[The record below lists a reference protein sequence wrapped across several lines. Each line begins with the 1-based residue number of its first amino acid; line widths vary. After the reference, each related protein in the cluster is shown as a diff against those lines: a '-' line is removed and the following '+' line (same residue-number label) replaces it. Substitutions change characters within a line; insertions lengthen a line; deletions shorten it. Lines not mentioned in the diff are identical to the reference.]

1 MLGFLGIM
9 QAGSGSLVPIVFAQE
24 SFVQHTGNSSSPNAA
39 VTSTLEPGITAVGP
53 KTLTVTTNGTGG
65 GTVTD
70 DSDPPGINC
79 GTGGSDCY
87 ENYPSKTVVT
97 LNAMQG
103 GGPTAQG

>member
-1 MLGFLGIM
+1 M
-9 QAGSGSLVPIVFAQE
+9 VPIVFAQE

-70 DSDPPGINC
+70 DS
-79 GTGGSDCY
+79 GTGGSDCS

>member
-9 QAGSGSLVPIVFAQE
+9 QAGSGSLVPIVFA
-24 SFVQHTGNSSSPNAA
+24 HTGNSSSPNAA

>member
-65 GTVTD
+65 GTMTD
-70 DSDPPGINC
+70 DSDPP
-79 GTGGSDCY
+79 
-87 ENYPSKTVVT
+87 VQ
-97 LNAMQG
+97 LWHWRL
-103 GGPTAQG
+103 